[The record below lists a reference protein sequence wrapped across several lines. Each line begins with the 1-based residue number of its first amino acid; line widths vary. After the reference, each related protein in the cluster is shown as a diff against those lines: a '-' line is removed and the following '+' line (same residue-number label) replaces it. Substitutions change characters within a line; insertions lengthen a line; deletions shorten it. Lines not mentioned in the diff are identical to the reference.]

1 MVMHWKRVGG
11 SGATRSMLLNGLGA
25 TATGVTTVVV
35 FVANF
40 VDVAWVTV
48 PLAPALMLMMRSIR
62 RHYSQV
68 EQEIDQ
74 PTPVSTVNLS
84 EPIVL
89 LPIDR
94 WSLVSQKALSYA
106 LTLSQEV
113 QVLHVASGDRTD
125 DLRRQWA
132 EVAEKPARAANL
144 SLPRLVVLDSPYRF
158 IIYPIVDYAL
168 TMQAVHPDR
177 NITVLIPQLVETRWY
192 NFLLHNNR
200 SEAIRALLLYYRVTE
215 RITVVSIPYHL
226 RS

>member
-1 MVMHWKRVGG
+1 
-11 SGATRSMLLNGLGA
+11 MLLNGLGA

-144 SLPRLVVLDSPYRF
+144 SLPRLVVLEPGVRGD
-158 IIYPIVDYAL
+158 
-168 TMQAVHPDR
+168 
-177 NITVLIPQLVETRWY
+177 
-192 NFLLHNNR
+192 FLCSLDVVVGQIDLH
-200 SEAIRALLLYYRVTE
+200 RV
-215 RITVVSIPYHL
+215 
-226 RS
+226 